1 MRRQQIYRR
10 GLAAAIAAGCLLA
23 MAACGS
29 GGSTSAGGSAS
40 AAGSP
45 GSSSSGGVGSAA
57 VSVSYAKQQLAKYSG
72 TSTAFT
78 APGPALKN
86 VASLR
91 GKVVYYVPIGLTV
104 PYFQVVLSG
113 LRDAAGAAG
122 LKVRA
127 CDPAFSPSGV
137 AQCLTEAAN
146 QRAGA
151 VITDSIPPAFAQQ
164 AINHLEAVHIP
175 VLVAEEGSLP
185 STDALGY
192 NSPPTELM
200 TSLSADWIIAESN
213 GTGDIILPEIT
224 DTAASI
230 GYVEGG
236 AIKEIHAHCP
246 GCKLTVLK
254 TNTEQLSNLPSLIST
269 ALIQDPHVGYV
280 LSEFDADVSA
290 VIHGLQTVSAA
301 RGVKVSSING
311 VLSDLQYIKQGNYQ
325 AEDTGDN
332 GYQMG
337 WSDIDQVLR
346 QMLGQPVVANEHVG
360 IRVFTAANVSGLT
373 LTNQAA
379 NTGAWYGTGDFKP
392 VYLKL
397 WGVG

>member
-1 MRRQQIYRR
+1 MHRQQTYRR
-10 GLAAAIAAGCLLA
+10 GLAGAVAAGCLLA
-23 MAACGS
+23 IAACS
-29 GGSTSAGGSAS
+29 SSGSTSAGGSAS
-40 AAGSP
+40 AASSPSGS
-45 GSSSSGGVGSAA
+45 GSDVA
-57 VSVSYAKQQLAKYSG
+57 SVAYAKQQLAKYS
-72 TSTAFT
+72 SPSPAFT

-104 PYFQVVLSG
+104 PYFQIVLSG
-113 LRDAAGAAG
+113 LRGAAAAVG
-122 LKVRA
+122 LTVRP

-151 VITDSIPPAFAQQ
+151 VVTDSIPPAFAQQ
-164 AINHLEAVHIP
+164 AINHLESMHIP
-175 VLVAEEGSLP
+175 ILVAEEGSAP
-185 STDALGY
+185 STDELAY

-200 TSLSADWIIAESN
+200 TSLAADWIIAESN
-213 GTGDIILPEIT
+213 GTGDIVLPEVT

-236 AIKEIHAHCP
+236 AIKEIHAHCS

-269 ALIQDPHVGYV
+269 ALVQDPHVGYV
-280 LSEFDADVSA
+280 LSEFDSDVSA
-290 VIHGLQTVSAA
+290 VIHGLQTVSAG
-301 RGVKVSSING
+301 RQVKVSSING
-311 VLSDLQYIKQGNYQ
+311 VLSDLQYISQGNFQ

-337 WSDIDQVLR
+337 WSDIDEVLR
-346 QMLGQPVVANEHVG
+346 QMLGQPLVADEHVG
-360 IRVFTAANVSGLT
+360 IRVFSAPNVAGLT
-373 LTNQAA
+373 LTTQAA
-379 NTGAWYGTGDFKP
+379 DTGQWYGTGDFKQ
-392 VYLKL
+392 VYEKL

>member
-10 GLAAAIAAGCLLA
+10 GLAAAMAAGCLLA

-29 GGSTSAGGSAS
+29 SGSTSAGGSAS

-45 GSSSSGGVGSAA
+45 GSSSGGSAA
-57 VSVSYAKQQLAKYSG
+57 ASVSYAKQQLAKYSG

-104 PYFQVVLSG
+104 PYFQIVLSG
-113 LRDAAGAAG
+113 LRDAAAAAG
-122 LKVRA
+122 LTIRP

-200 TSLSADWIIAESN
+200 TSLSADWIIAQSN
-213 GTGDIILPEIT
+213 GAGDIILPEVT

-337 WSDIDQVLR
+337 WSDMDQVLR
-346 QMLGQPVVANEHVG
+346 QMLGQPVLANEHVG